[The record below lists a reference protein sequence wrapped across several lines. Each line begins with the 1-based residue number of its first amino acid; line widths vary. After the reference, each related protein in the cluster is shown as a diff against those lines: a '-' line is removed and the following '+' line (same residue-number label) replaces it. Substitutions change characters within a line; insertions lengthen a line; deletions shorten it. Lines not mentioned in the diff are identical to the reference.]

1 METNKK
7 NVVHASADCFG
18 GTRVLVVKLD
28 KTYQCAPDAP
38 EVYKRPDMYE
48 KVRKYWRVSAK
59 RVERAMYVLGVFKG
73 VVVAVYKPKRW
84 YPVEDAKLF
93 SGVRYAFEGYP
104 VNDSAFLGWDIS
116 PLVKGQSPV
125 RYFNC

>member
-59 RVERAMYVLGVFKG
+59 RVERSMYVLGVFKG

-93 SGVRYAFEGYP
+93 PACVMPLKVIPSMIQPF
-104 VNDSAFLGWDIS
+104 WDGTS
-116 PLVKGQSPV
+116 VHW
-125 RYFNC
+125 